1 MKSIKLASLYFL
13 LAYIIGTIISF
24 AAYYLKLTKFWGALF
39 VVIALIFGYLF
50 YLYLKKTKCGAE
62 NSLKETSLLIAFWIL
77 VSLLLDGIIYI
88 VVIPLMYN
96 YNSRW
101 IFFTEQP
108 LWFFVDYIMIII
120 VGYISRYIYI
130 RLSNKSQRLR

>member
-24 AAYYLKLTKFWGALF
+24 ATYYLHLTKFWGVLF
-39 VVIALIFGYLF
+39 VVIAAVFGYLF
-50 YLYLKKTKCGAE
+50 YLYLKNTKCDPE
-62 NSLKETSLLIAFWIL
+62 NSLKETSLLIVFWIL

-96 YNSRW
+96 YNPRW

-120 VGYISRYIYI
+120 VGYISRYIYV
-130 RLSNKSQRLR
+130 RKFN

>member
-24 AAYYLKLTKFWGALF
+24 AAYYFNLDRVWWIFF
-39 VVIALIFGYLF
+39 VVIAAIFGYFF
-50 YLYLKKTKCGAE
+50 YLYLKNTECDLE
-62 NSLKETSLLIAFWIL
+62 NSLKETSLLIVFWIL

-96 YNSRW
+96 YNPRW

-120 VGYISRYIYI
+120 VGYISRYIY
-130 RLSNKSQRLR
+130 LKK